1 MTQTADTG
9 ATTTDDTIAIIG
21 AGPGG
26 LASAML
32 LAASGAKVRIY
43 EAQPTIGGRTSRITK
58 TTPNGDEYHFD
69 MGPTFFLMPYV
80 LEEIF
85 KATGADLHDYAEL
98 MPLDPMYRLIVG
110 DRDSETPTV
119 IDATQDIEEMARR
132 IGEVSAPDG
141 QAFTRFIRD
150 NRAKLAAAEPI
161 LRRPIRNVFDLV
173 RPDGM
178 KAALHIKPH
187 LTVHGLLSKYFEH
200 PAVQLAVSFQSKY
213 LGMSPYDCPSL
224 FTILPFIEYEYGI
237 WHPKGGCN
245 ALMDAMATRCRE
257 MGVEILTD
265 SPVERIAFNGTTPK
279 ATGVVVGGKTIPHRH
294 VVINADASWAL
305 QNLIPTGVRA
315 AARSPYSDISLQD
328 RKYSCSTYMMYLGL
342 DGEVDLP
349 HHTIYISR
357 KYQENLGNISSA
369 GDLSEDPSVYVH
381 NPSAVDPSLAP
392 EGKSSLYVLM
402 PTPNLQ
408 VTDRTRLLN
417 WAERE
422 TEARQQCIEQLEKR
436 FGIRDLESRIEV
448 EHTLSP
454 KDWRGMNI
462 QFGATF
468 NLAHNLGQMLHKR
481 PQHRLE
487 GFDGVWMVGGGTHP
501 GSGLPVIFLS
511 SQITASLLCDEL
523 GLDYAGRDARL
534 DVHAGARRARDLRD
548 SKTIP
553 TQRGAGSGE
562 LVGATGVALEA
573 GANG

>member
-1 MTQTADTG
+1 MINHAASDPKSDQSVAVV
-9 ATTTDDTIAIIG
+9 G

-26 LASAML
+26 LAAAML
-32 LAASGAKVRIY
+32 LAASGAKVRVY
-43 EAQPTIGGRTSRITK
+43 EAQPVIGGRTSRITK
-58 TTPNGDEYHFD
+58 TTADGAAYHFD

-110 DRDSETPTV
+110 DRESENPTV

-132 IGEVSAPDG
+132 IGVVSPSDG
-141 QAFTRFIRD
+141 AAFTRFIRD

-161 LRRPIRNVFDLV
+161 LRRPIRNAFDLM

-187 LTVHGLLSKYFEH
+187 LTVHGLLSKYFRH

-245 ALMDAMATRCRE
+245 ALMDAMAKRCRE
-257 MGVEILTD
+257 LGVEILTD
-265 SPVERIAFNGTTPK
+265 SPVERLSFENDSPK
-279 ATGVVVGGKTIPHRH
+279 ASGVVVRGERHAHEH

-305 QNLIPTGVRA
+305 QNLIPGSIRA
-315 AARSPYSDISLQD
+315 RARSPYSDIDLGQ

-357 KYQENLGNISSA
+357 KYQENLENISSA
-369 GDLSEDPSVYVH
+369 GGLSEDPSVYVH

-392 EGKSSLYVLM
+392 DGKSSIYVLM

-408 VTDRTRLLN
+408 VTDKVGSPLWT
-417 WAERE
+417 ERQR
-422 TEARQQCIEQLEKR
+422 EARAQCIEQLERR
-436 FGIRDLESRIEV
+436 FGIADIESRIEV

-454 KDWRGMNI
+454 EDWRGMNI

-481 PQHRLE
+481 PQHKLE
-487 GFDGVWMVGGGTHP
+487 GFEGVWMVGGGTHP
-501 GSGLPVIFLS
+501 GSGLPVIFLA
-511 SQITASLLCDEL
+511 SQITTSLLCDQL
-523 GLDYAGRDARL
+523 GLDYAGREARL
-534 DVHAGARRARDLRD
+534 DVSEGAKRSRDLRA
-548 SKTIP
+548 SSELP
-553 TQRGAGSGE
+553 RQRGGREGE
-562 LVGATGVALEA
+562 SVDASLLAREA
-573 GANG
+573 HAVT

>member
-1 MTQTADTG
+1 MTGNRQSSDQSSSS
-9 ATTTDDTIAIIG
+9 IAIIG

-26 LASAML
+26 LAAAML

-43 EAQPTIGGRTSRITK
+43 EAQPVIGGRTSRITK
-58 TTPNGDEYHFD
+58 TAENGDQYHFD

-119 IDATQDIEEMARR
+119 IDATQDIAEMSRR
-132 IGEVSAPDG
+132 IGEVSKADG
-141 QAFTRFIRD
+141 EAFARFIRD

-161 LRRPIRNVFDLV
+161 LRRPIRNMFELI

-187 LTVHGLLSKYFEH
+187 LTVHGLLSKYFKH

-257 MGVEILTD
+257 LGVEILTD
-265 SPVERIAFNGTTPK
+265 SPVEKLIFENEAPRAS
-279 ATGVVVGGKTIPHRH
+279 GVMVRGERHAHDH

-305 QNLIPTGVRA
+305 QNLIPPSIRA
-315 AARSPYSDISLQD
+315 KARSPYADDDLQQ
-328 RKYSCSTYMMYLGL
+328 RKYSCSTYMMYIGL
-342 DGEVDLP
+342 DGDVDLP

-357 KYQENLGNISSA
+357 KYQENLANISSE
-369 GDLSEDPSVYVH
+369 GQLSEDPSVYVH
-381 NPSAVDPSLAP
+381 NPSAIDPSLAP

-408 VTDRTRLLN
+408 TTQRVGSAN
-417 WAERE
+417 WNELQAQ
-422 TEARQQCIEQLEKR
+422 ARAQCIEQLERR
-436 FGIRDLESRIEV
+436 FGITDIESRIEV

-454 KDWRGMNI
+454 DDWRSMNI

-481 PQHRLE
+481 PQHKLE
-487 GFDGVWMVGGGTHP
+487 GFEGVWMVGGGTHP

-511 SQITASLLCDEL
+511 SQITASLLCDQL
-523 GLDYAGRDARL
+523 GLNYAGRDARL
-534 DVHAGARRARDLRD
+534 DVQCGAERSRTLRASRPL
-548 SKTIP
+548 P
-553 TQRGAGSGE
+553 AQRGST
-562 LVGATGVALEA
+562 TGDPALRTGLAPEPQSIA
-573 GANG
+573 

>member
-1 MTQTADTG
+1 LTGISKTIGSTQS
-9 ATTTDDTIAIIG
+9 TIAIIG

-26 LASAML
+26 LAAAML

-43 EAQPTIGGRTSRITK
+43 ESQPVIGGRTSRITK
-58 TTPNGDEYHFD
+58 TAPNGDEYHFD

-85 KATGADLHDYAEL
+85 KSTGADLHDYAEL
-98 MPLDPMYRLIVG
+98 LPLDPMYRLIVG

-119 IDATQDIEEMARR
+119 IDATQDIEEMSRR
-132 IGEVSAPDG
+132 IGEVSKSDG
-141 QAFTRFIRD
+141 EAFSRFIRD

-161 LRRPIRNVFDLV
+161 LRRPIRNVFDLI
-173 RPDGM
+173 RSDGI

-187 LTVHGLLSKYFEH
+187 LTVHGLLSKYFRH

-257 MGVEILTD
+257 LGVEILTD
-265 SPVERIAFNGTTPK
+265 SPVEKLTFENESPK
-279 ATGVVVGGKTIPHRH
+279 ASGVIVRGERHAHDH

-305 QNLIPTGVRA
+305 QNLIPASVRA
-315 AARSPYSDISLQD
+315 RARSPYGDIDLQD
-328 RKYSCSTYMMYLGL
+328 RKYSCSTYMMYIGL
-342 DGEVDLP
+342 EGEVDLP

-357 KYQENLGNISSA
+357 KYQENLENISSA
-369 GDLSEDPSVYVH
+369 GNLSEDPSIYVH
-381 NPSAVDPSLAP
+381 NPSAIDPSLAP
-392 EGKSSLYVLM
+392 QGNTALYVLM

-408 VTDRTRLLN
+408 TTSRADKPRWTELQ
-417 WAERE
+417 A
-422 TEARQQCIEQLEKR
+422 EARAQCIDQLQKH
-436 FGIRDLESRIEV
+436 FGIENLESRIQV

-454 KDWRGMNI
+454 EDWRGMNI

-481 PQHRLE
+481 PQHKLE
-487 GFDGVWMVGGGTHP
+487 GFEGVWMVGGGTHP

-511 SQITASLLCDEL
+511 SQITASLLCDKL
-523 GLDYAGRDARL
+523 GLKYAGRDARL
-534 DVHAGARRARDLRD
+534 DVTEGAQRSRDLRN
-548 SKTIP
+548 SQSIP
-553 TQRGAGSGE
+553 VQRGIAAGESVRAPGLAPE
-562 LVGATGVALEA
+562 PQAIS
-573 GANG
+573 

>member
-1 MTQTADTG
+1 MNQTAETKPS
-9 ATTTDDTIAIIG
+9 ATENTIAIVG

-26 LASAML
+26 LVAAML
-32 LAASGAKVRIY
+32 LAASGAEVKIY
-43 EAQPTIGGRTSRITK
+43 EAQSTIGGRTSRITK
-58 TTPNGDEYHFD
+58 SAANGDEYHFD

-85 KATGADLHDYAEL
+85 KATGADLHDYADL

-132 IGEVSAPDG
+132 IGAVAPKDG
-141 QAFTRFIRD
+141 EAFTRFIRD

-161 LRRPIRNVFDLV
+161 LRRPVRNVFDLI
-173 RPDGM
+173 RPDAM
-178 KAALHIKPH
+178 KAAMHIKPH

-245 ALMDAMATRCRE
+245 ALMAAMATRCRE
-257 MGVEILTD
+257 MGEEILTD
-265 SPVERIAFNGTTPK
+265 SPIERIAFSGTPPR
-279 ATGVVVGGKTIPHRH
+279 ATGVVVGGKTLPHSH
-294 VVINADASWAL
+294 VVVNADASWAL
-305 QNLIPTGVRA
+305 QNLIPQGVRA
-315 AARSPYSDISLQD
+315 AARSPYSDISLKD
-328 RKYSCSTYMMYLGL
+328 RKYSCSPYMMYLGI
-342 DGEVDLP
+342 DGEVALP

-357 KYQENLGNISSA
+357 KYQENLANISSA

-408 VTDRTRLLN
+408 VTDRTGHLN

-422 TEARQQCIEQLEKR
+422 AEARAQCIEQLEKR
-436 FGIRDLESRIEV
+436 FGISDLESRIEV

-454 KDWRGMNI
+454 QDWRGMNI

-534 DVHAGARRARDLRD
+534 NVHDGARRSRELRD
-548 SKTIP
+548 AKPLP
-553 TQRGAGSGE
+553 TQRGGSPE
-562 LVGATGVALEA
+562 ESVAEQGVALEV
-573 GANG
+573 

>member
-1 MTQTADTG
+1 MTGQTNTSDRNES
-9 ATTTDDTIAIIG
+9 TIAIIG

-26 LASAML
+26 LAVAML
-32 LAASGAKVRIY
+32 LAASGAKVRVY
-43 EAQPTIGGRTSRITK
+43 EAQPVIGGRTSRITK
-58 TTPNGDEYHFD
+58 STPGGDEYHFD

-85 KATGADLHDYAEL
+85 KSTGADLHDYAEL
-98 MPLDPMYRLIVG
+98 LPLDPMYRLIVG
-110 DRDSETPTV
+110 DRDSENPTV
-119 IDATQDIEEMARR
+119 IDATQDIEEMSRR
-132 IGEVSAPDG
+132 IGEVSKSDG
-141 QAFTRFIRD
+141 EAFSRFIRD

-161 LRRPIRNVFDLV
+161 LRRPIRNVFDLI
-173 RPDGM
+173 RPDAM

-187 LTVHGLLSKYFEH
+187 LTVHGLLSKYFRH

-257 MGVEILTD
+257 LGVEILTD
-265 SPVERIAFNGTTPK
+265 SPVEKLTFTNDSPTAD
-279 ATGVVVGGKTIPHRH
+279 GVIIRGVRHAHDH

-305 QNLIPTGVRA
+305 QNLIPQSVRSR
-315 AARSPYSDISLQD
+315 ARSPYGDIDLQD
-328 RKYSCSTYMMYLGL
+328 RKYSCSTYMMYIGL
-342 DGEVDLP
+342 EGEVDLP

-357 KYQENLGNISSA
+357 KYQENLENISSA

-381 NPSAVDPSLAP
+381 NPSAIDPSLAP
-392 EGKSSLYVLM
+392 TGNSSLYVLM

-408 VTDRTRLLN
+408 TTSRAGKPR
-417 WAERE
+417 WADLQAQ
-422 TEARQQCIEQLEKR
+422 ARAQCSAQLGKH
-436 FGIRDLESRIEV
+436 FGIENLESRIQV

-454 KDWRGMNI
+454 EDWRGMNI

-481 PQHRLE
+481 PQHKLE
-487 GFDGVWMVGGGTHP
+487 GFEGVWMVGGGTHP

-511 SQITASLLCDEL
+511 SQITASLLCDQL
-523 GLDYAGRDARL
+523 GLDYAGREARL
-534 DVHAGARRARDLRD
+534 DVTEGAQRSRDLRD
-548 SKTIP
+548 SRPIP
-553 TQRGAGSGE
+553 MQRGQSKGDSVTAAGLAREPQS
-562 LVGATGVALEA
+562 VS
-573 GANG
+573 

>member
-1 MTQTADTG
+1 MTQNRASTEKS
-9 ATTTDDTIAIIG
+9 IAIVG

-26 LASAML
+26 LAAALL

-43 EAQPTIGGRTSRITK
+43 EAQPVIGGRTSRITK
-58 TTPNGDEYHFD
+58 TAPNGDHYHFD

-119 IDATQDIEEMARR
+119 IDATQDIAEMARR
-132 IGEVSAPDG
+132 IGEVSKADG
-141 QAFTRFIRD
+141 EAFPRFIRD

-161 LRRPIRNVFDLV
+161 LRRPIRNVLELV
-173 RPDGM
+173 RPDAM

-187 LTVHGLLSKYFEH
+187 LTVHGLLSKYFDH

-257 MGVEILTD
+257 LGVEILTD
-265 SPVERIAFNGTTPK
+265 APVDHLTFENETPR
-279 ATGVVVGGKTIPHRH
+279 ANGVVVKGERHAHDH

-305 QNLIPTGVRA
+305 QNLIPGTIRA
-315 AARSPYSDISLQD
+315 RARSPYSDVDLQD
-328 RKYSCSTYMMYLGL
+328 RRYSCSTYMMYIGL

-357 KYQENLGNISSA
+357 KYQENLANISSV
-369 GDLSEDPSVYVH
+369 GQLSEDPSVYVH
-381 NPSAVDPSLAP
+381 NPSAIDPSLAP
-392 EGKSSLYVLM
+392 AGKTSLYVLM
-402 PTPNLQ
+402 PAPNLQ
-408 VTDRTRLLN
+408 VSDRAGVAR
-417 WAERE
+417 W
-422 TEARQQCIEQLEKR
+422 TERQQQARAQCLEQLEQR
-436 FGIRDLESRIEV
+436 FGIANIESRIEV

-454 KDWRGMNI
+454 EDWRGMNI

-481 PQHRLE
+481 PQHKLE
-487 GFDGVWMVGGGTHP
+487 GFEGVWMVGGGTHP

-511 SQITASLLCDEL
+511 SQITASLLCDQL

-534 DVHAGARRARDLRD
+534 DVAQGARRSSELRD
-548 SKTIP
+548 SRPMPK
-553 TQRGAGSGE
+553 QRGAGTGNPLEHSGI
-562 LVGATGVALEA
+562 AREA
-573 GANG
+573 QAVT